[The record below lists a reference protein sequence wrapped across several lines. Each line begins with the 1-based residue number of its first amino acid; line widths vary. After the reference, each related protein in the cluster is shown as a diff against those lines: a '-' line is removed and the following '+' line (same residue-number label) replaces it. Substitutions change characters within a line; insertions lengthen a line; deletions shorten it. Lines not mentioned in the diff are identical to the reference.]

1 MLTRPSHQPNVHA
14 LPGSS
19 FGAPSSAGLFDLRE
33 FVSRLRRR
41 VRVIALT
48 AAAIIALAVLAL
60 AIISPRYTASAI
72 LLADPRQQRVVTSE
86 AVLAGIGSDA
96 AAVESQV
103 ELIASRALAQRVVG
117 NLGLGQD
124 PEFAPGG
131 LLGGA
136 VDAAAALFGISRE
149 KDEQKRLEEIVDRF
163 QEALKVQRRGLTYV
177 LEVSFS
183 SRDPSKAARIT
194 NAVTEAYLADQI
206 GAKYD
211 ATFRASGWLNE
222 RLTELRNTV
231 REAEQAVERYKT
243 ENNII
248 DLGAGQTL
256 NERQISE
263 LNQQLIL
270 ARARTAE
277 ARARL
282 DQVRQL
288 SSRAGP
294 TGSMTEALQSNVIAN
309 LRAQHAQL
317 ASAEADLRASYGER
331 HPTLA
336 NIRAQLAKVGNQID
350 IEVARIASGLRNEY
364 EAARTREESLEA
376 SLTGL
381 KDQSAGIGKAMV
393 RLRELER
400 EAQASRAVFEQFLL
414 RFRETSEQQSLQK
427 ADVRI
432 ISPAAPPSRPSQPK
446 TALILVVAAIGG
458 LVAGVG
464 LAAFLEEMR

>member
-60 AIISPRYTASAI
+60 AIISPRYTATAI

-222 RLTELRNTV
+222 RLTELRNG
-231 REAEQAVERYKT
+231 R
-243 ENNII
+243 
-248 DLGAGQTL
+248 
-256 NERQISE
+256 
-263 LNQQLIL
+263 
-270 ARARTAE
+270 
-277 ARARL
+277 
-282 DQVRQL
+282 
-288 SSRAGP
+288 
-294 TGSMTEALQSNVIAN
+294 
-309 LRAQHAQL
+309 
-317 ASAEADLRASYGER
+317 
-331 HPTLA
+331 
-336 NIRAQLAKVGNQID
+336 
-350 IEVARIASGLRNEY
+350 
-364 EAARTREESLEA
+364 
-376 SLTGL
+376 
-381 KDQSAGIGKAMV
+381 
-393 RLRELER
+393 
-400 EAQASRAVFEQFLL
+400 
-414 RFRETSEQQSLQK
+414 
-427 ADVRI
+427 
-432 ISPAAPPSRPSQPK
+432 PSRRSSVTKPRPTSSTWAP
-446 TALILVVAAIGG
+446 A
-458 LVAGVG
+458 
-464 LAAFLEEMR
+464 RR